1 MPHGVSLSKHLCLL
15 GSILSFATQAG
26 EQSLQYLESVG
37 FEVQAINENPILE
50 NIRLKTALTDNGVVY
65 FDEEKDIFFV
75 RSKPLVKAGEQLD
88 LVDRQ
93 FFYQYAQ
100 QIPNTIDAI
109 SPNERMTAYVFTD
122 ISCAYCQTFHQN
134 LQQYLNAGITVKF
147 VLFPRNGLKTPVARQ
162 MATIAQSQNPLKAL
176 QDAFNGKYIEP
187 TNINTILEQ
196 HFKSAAGLGINSTP
210 AIMVNGYTFEG
221 LLQPKQI
228 LAMQGQE

>member
-1 MPHGVSLSKHLCLL
+1 MRHGVNLSKFVGLVSLIF
-15 GSILSFATQAG
+15 SVAAQAG
-26 EQSLQYLESVG
+26 EQSLQYLEKLG
-37 FEVQAINENPILE
+37 FEVQAINENPALQ

-65 FDEEKDIFFV
+65 FDETNDIFFV
-75 RSKPLVKAGEQLD
+75 RTKPLYKAGAQLD

-93 FFYQYAQ
+93 FFYLYAQ
-100 QIPNTIDAI
+100 QIPNTVDAV
-109 SPNERMTAYVFTD
+109 SPNEKVVAYVFTD

-134 LQQYLNAGITVKF
+134 LQQYLDAGITVKF
-147 VLFPRNGLKTPVARQ
+147 VLFPRNGLGTPVARQ
-162 MATIAQSQNPLKAL
+162 MAAIAQSDSPLRTL

-187 TNINTILEQ
+187 TNINSVLNQ
-196 HFKSAAGLGINSTP
+196 HFKSAVGLGITSTP